1 MDYSKVFA
9 ISAAGMAAERT
20 RVEVAT
26 LNLANANTVS
36 APDAP
41 GFVPQRVVLR
51 SAAMPGAAMPG
62 AAGFAAQVTQA
73 LQDPAGA
80 LSSVPEA
87 VVQAT
92 GAAPRLL
99 HDPGH
104 PLANAA
110 GMVAQPAVDT
120 ATEMVTIMSAMRS
133 YEANVAAANAARALA
148 LKTLDIG
155 GGS

>member
-36 APDAP
+36 SPDAP
-41 GFVPQRVVLR
+41 GFVPQRVMLR
-51 SAAMPGAAMPG
+51 SAAMPG

-73 LQDPAGA
+73 LQDPSGA

-120 ATEMVTIMSAMRS
+120 AAEMVTIMSAMRS

>member
-9 ISAAGMAAERT
+9 ISAAGMQAERT
-20 RVEVAT
+20 RVEVAA

-36 APDAP
+36 SPDAQ
-41 GFVPQRVVLR
+41 GFSPQRVMLR
-51 SAAMPGAAMPG
+51 SALMPQASAFSAQLEQAAS
-62 AAGFAAQVTQA
+62 AST
-73 LQDPAGA
+73 
-80 LSSVPEA
+80 SVPEA
-87 VVQAT
+87 LVQPT

-120 ATEMVTIMSAMRS
+120 ASEMVTIMSAMRS
-133 YEANVAAANAARALA
+133 YEANVAAASAARTLA
-148 LKTLDIG
+148 LKTLEIG

>member
-9 ISAAGMAAERT
+9 ISAAGMQAERT
-20 RVEVAT
+20 RVEVAA

-36 APDAP
+36 APDAQ
-41 GFVPQRVVLR
+41 GFAPQRVMLR
-51 SAAMPGAAMPG
+51 SALMPQGND
-62 AAGFAAQVTQA
+62 FAAQLEQA
-73 LQDPAGA
+73 ASA
-80 LSSVPEA
+80 ATSVPEA
-87 VVQAT
+87 VIQPT

-120 ATEMVTIMSAMRS
+120 ASEMVTIMSAMRS
-133 YEANVAAANAARALA
+133 YEANVAAASAARTLA
-148 LKTLDIG
+148 LKTLEIG

>member
-9 ISAAGMAAERT
+9 ISAAGMQAERT

-36 APDAP
+36 APDTA
-41 GFVPQRVVLR
+41 GFVPQRVTLR
-51 SAAMPGAAMPG
+51 SAAMPQAAS
-62 AAGFAAQVTQA
+62 FATQLEQIA
-73 LQDPAGA
+73 SVATI
-80 LSSVPEA
+80 VPEA
-87 VVQAT
+87 VVQPT
-92 GAAPRLL
+92 GVAPRLL

-120 ATEMVTIMSAMRS
+120 AGEMVTIMSAMRS
-133 YEANVAAANAARALA
+133 YEANVAAASAARTLA
-148 LKTLDIG
+148 LKTLEIG

>member
-20 RVEVAT
+20 RVEVAA
-26 LNLANANTVS
+26 LNLANANTVAS
-36 APDAP
+36 PDAQ
-41 GFVPQRVVLR
+41 GFAPQRVMLR
-51 SAAMPGAAMPG
+51 SALLPQAAD
-62 AAGFAAQVTQA
+62 FAAQLEQA
-73 LQDPAGA
+73 ATA
-80 LSSVPEA
+80 TSVPQA
-87 VVQAT
+87 MVQPT

-120 ATEMVTIMSAMRS
+120 ASEMVTIMSAMRS
-133 YEANVAAANAARALA
+133 YEANVAAAAAARTLA
-148 LKTLDIG
+148 LKTLEIG